1 MRDKDN
7 LRSRVLAATLMRT
20 DELLID
26 RGEVPLPKGVTAHKL
41 RHTFASILIAC
52 GEDPISVMTQLGH
65 TDPKFTLRVY
75 AHAMSRD
82 PAERGR
88 LRDLIRGERTTCQSR
103 TR

>member
-7 LRSRVLAATLMRT
+7 LRSRVLAATLKRT
-20 DELLID
+20 DELLLD

-75 AHAMSRD
+75 AHAMSRGT
-82 PAERGR
+82 AERDRVGN
-88 LRDLIRGERTTCQSR
+88 LVKS
-103 TR
+103 